1 VAGRVP
7 KRLKRSYDTP
17 MKALGAVITEL
28 RLQKG
33 WSYHKVSGDVD
44 CDPSYMNA
52 IEHGTENPTFEILQ
66 AIADVH
72 QTRLSLIMARAERLH
87 ANCSKKKK

>member
-7 KRLKRSYDTP
+7 KKLKRHCDTP
-17 MKALGAVITEL
+17 AAALGAVITEL

-33 WSYHKVSGDVD
+33 WPYHKVSSEVD
-44 CDPSYMNA
+44 CDPSYMNG
-52 IEHGTENPTFEILQ
+52 IEHGTENPTFELLQ

-72 QTRLSLIMARAERLH
+72 KVKLSLIMARAERLH
-87 ANCSKKKK
+87 ESCPKKKK